1 MLLGEYMQTVDAKG
15 RVNVPAKF
23 RDDLGQVFVVSKGL
37 NCVSLYPKDEWK
49 KFLDNIISENPTK
62 RKKLLRFFSSGSQ
75 ECEVDSQ
82 GRVLIPAQYRE
93 YAGISKEI
101 AVIGSYTYAEIWDR
115 QKWSEYMD
123 DPEFEAGEIEKAMEE
138 YGL

>member
-49 KFLDNIISENPTK
+49 KFLDNIIS
-62 RKKLLRFFSSGSQ
+62 R
-75 ECEVDSQ
+75 
-82 GRVLIPAQYRE
+82 IPPRE
-93 YAGISKEI
+93 KSC
-101 AVIGSYTYAEIWDR
+101 
-115 QKWSEYMD
+115 
-123 DPEFEAGEIEKAMEE
+123 
-138 YGL
+138 

>member
-1 MLLGEYMQTVDAKG
+1 M
-15 RVNVPAKF
+15 
-23 RDDLGQVFVVSKGL
+23 
-37 NCVSLYPKDEWK
+37 
-49 KFLDNIISENPTK
+49 
-62 RKKLLRFFSSGSQ
+62 
-75 ECEVDSQ
+75 
-82 GRVLIPAQYRE
+82 IPAQYRE
-93 YAGISKEI
+93 YAGIGKEI